1 MKKLLFVLALVAV
14 LFGFLVVVK
23 QKAMA
28 PSELPDLNENQL
40 QDAARMTF
48 ERFATD
54 QGITDLSVKPN
65 QELDGSVEIT
75 GKAQGYMFEGSFPV
89 TIKTPDNNVVAMMPA
104 RAVGEWM
111 TEKPVQFVFEVDFS
125 MLPEGQ
131 LSIVLDQDDPSD
143 GESGRVP
150 KSLEIPVI
158 NVSQK

>member
-14 LFGFLVVVK
+14 LFGFLVVIK
-23 QKAMA
+23 QKAFA
-28 PSELPDLNENQL
+28 PTELPVVTDNQME
-40 QDAARMTF
+40 DVARMTF
-48 ERFATD
+48 ERFAAD

-65 QELDGSVEIT
+65 QEFDGSVEIT

-89 TIKTPDNNVVAMMPA
+89 TIKTPDNKVVAMMPA

-131 LSIVLDQDDPSD
+131 LSIVLGQDDPSD
-143 GESGRVP
+143 GESGKAP
-150 KSLEIPVI
+150 KSLEIPVV